1 MEILLV
7 FLWAGFI
14 FWLATSSQDQKQVFL
29 VVLWATML
37 GAPTLYYLAKL
48 FF

>member
-7 FLWAGFI
+7 ILWAGFI

-37 GAPTLYYLAKL
+37 GVPTLYYLAKL